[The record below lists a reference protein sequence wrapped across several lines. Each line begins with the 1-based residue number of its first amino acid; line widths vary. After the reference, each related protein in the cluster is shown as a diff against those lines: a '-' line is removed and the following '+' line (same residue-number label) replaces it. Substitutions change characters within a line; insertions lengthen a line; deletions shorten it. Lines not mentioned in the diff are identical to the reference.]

1 VTRYVARPGAQ
12 RFERFS
18 WQAVRWMQVS
28 VRGAEN
34 GLRLH
39 RLGALATHHAVEEE
53 GAFYC
58 DDATLTRLWR
68 TRAHT
73 LKQCAHDAREDCPGR
88 EQRQWLGDVRV
99 ENLAGAAAYGTSVH
113 ALTAKYL
120 CDVADSQRLDGL
132 TACRPDADVC
142 AWQPRHQPAADS

>member
-1 VTRYVARPGAQ
+1 
-12 RFERFS
+12 
-18 WQAVRWMQVS
+18 
-28 VRGAEN
+28 
-34 GLRLH
+34 
-39 RLGALATHHAVEEE
+39 VEEE